1 MEEFSTEKINTTDDY
16 AEDPGAKDALGL
28 AVKSLRMHLSEAQ
41 KRKMYLMMVLIFIS
55 ALLDVFG
62 LASILPLVKLAT
74 EPEIIHSNEYLNA
87 VYTGLQF
94 SSDKSFLLFMILS
107 VLGFFIAKSIFG
119 IFVNYLETRFSANI
133 AYSIT
138 RKQFNKYFNM
148 DFHQFSSL
156 KSSVMVHHILNNP
169 LSYVTWVIMPFI
181 MLISEIFIVILI
193 VAGIAIYDIKLF
205 GFIAI
210 VIGPAT
216 WLIYGLLRNH
226 ITNIGEELN
235 KLQPQSMG
243 ALTQTIGGYVDI
255 KLANKETYYRDV
267 FLKIQRRYHDLN
279 MASHLPNLIP
289 LRANEL
295 VALLGVV
302 MIFIYAIFITEN
314 SKAAIMMVSLFAA
327 AAYRLMPSLNRIIS
341 SMMYIRKNLTAL
353 QNLMIFPELAHEIK
367 GSTDLTKIPFN
378 DTIEVKNLHFR
389 FPHAKD
395 DMLKGVNMK
404 IRKGEK
410 IGIVGASG
418 SGKTTL
424 MNVLLRFYEE
434 QKGEIT
440 VDGVPIREDNTRNW
454 RNMMGYVKQDIF
466 LIDGSIR
473 DNITFGD
480 VKPDDERLMQ
490 AIRLAS
496 LEGLVKS
503 LPQGV
508 DTMIGERG
516 SRLSGGQRQR
526 ISIARSLY
534 RNAEILIFDEATSA
548 LDNQTEQE
556 VSEAIDSLSDADKT
570 IFIIAHRITTLKNCD
585 RIYELDNGKISG
597 VYQYQELL
605 EKVL

>member
-1 MEEFSTEKINTTDDY
+1 MEDTSTEIINTTEDY
-16 AEDPGAKDALGL
+16 AEDPGAKDAVGL
-28 AVKSLRMHLSEAQ
+28 AIKSLRMHLDETQ
-41 KRKMYLMMVLIFIS
+41 KRKMMLLIILIFLS
-55 ALLDVFG
+55 AMMDVFG

-74 EPEIIHSNEYLNA
+74 EPEVIHSNEYLNA
-87 VYTGLQF
+87 IYTGMNFQ
-94 SSDKSFLLFMILS
+94 SEKSFLLFMILG
-107 VLGFFIAKSIFG
+107 VLGFFVVKSVFG

-133 AYSIT
+133 AHSIT

-148 DFHQFSSL
+148 EFHRFSSL
-156 KSSVMVHHILNNP
+156 KSSVMIHHILNNP
-169 LSYVTWVIMPFI
+169 LSYVTWVVMPFI
-181 MLISEIFIVILI
+181 MLISEFFIVALI
-193 VAGIAIYDIKLF
+193 ISGIAIYDIKLF
-205 GFIAI
+205 GFIAVI
-210 VIGPAT
+210 IGPAT
-216 WLIYGLLRNH
+216 WLIYAVLRNR
-226 ITNIGEELN
+226 ITNIGEEMN

-243 ALTQTIGGYVDI
+243 ALTQTIGGYIDI
-255 KLANKETYYRDV
+255 KLANRETYYRDV
-267 FLKIQRRYHDLN
+267 FLNIQRRYHDLN
-279 MASHLPNLIP
+279 MSSYLPNLIP

-302 MIFIYAIFITEN
+302 LIFIYAIFITDN
-314 SKAAIMMVSLFAA
+314 QKAAIMMVSLFAA

-353 QNLMIFPELAHEIK
+353 KNLMIFPELAHEIK
-367 GSTDLTKIPFN
+367 GSTNLEKIKFEESIELHDLY
-378 DTIEVKNLHFR
+378 FR
-389 FPHAKD
+389 FPNAKE
-395 DMLKGVNMK
+395 DMLKGLNMK

-434 QKGEIT
+434 QKGEIR
-440 VDGVPIREDNTRNW
+440 VDGVRIREDNTRNW

-480 VKPDDERLMQ
+480 EHPDEERLMQ

-496 LEGLVKS
+496 LDTLVQS
-503 LPQGV
+503 LPMGV
-508 DTMIGERG
+508 NTMIGERG

-556 VSEAIDSLSDADKT
+556 VSEAIDSLSDANKT
-570 IFIIAHRITTLKNCD
+570 IFIIAHRITTLRNCD
-585 RIYELDNGKISG
+585 RIYELDHGRISG

>member
-1 MEEFSTEKINTTDDY
+1 M
-16 AEDPGAKDALGL
+16 
-28 AVKSLRMHLSEAQ
+28 
-41 KRKMYLMMVLIFIS
+41 
-55 ALLDVFG
+55 
-62 LASILPLVKLAT
+62 
-74 EPEIIHSNEYLNA
+74 
-87 VYTGLQF
+87 
-94 SSDKSFLLFMILS
+94 
-107 VLGFFIAKSIFG
+107 
-119 IFVNYLETRFSANI
+119 
-133 AYSIT
+133 
-138 RKQFNKYFNM
+138 
-148 DFHQFSSL
+148 
-156 KSSVMVHHILNNP
+156 
-169 LSYVTWVIMPFI
+169 
-181 MLISEIFIVILI
+181 
-193 VAGIAIYDIKLF
+193 
-205 GFIAI
+205 
-210 VIGPAT
+210 
-216 WLIYGLLRNH
+216 
-226 ITNIGEELN
+226 N
-235 KLQPQSMG
+235 KLQPQSLG
-243 ALTQTIGGYVDI
+243 SLSQTIGGYIDI
-255 KLANKETYYRDV
+255 KLANKETHYRDV

-302 MIFIYAIFITEN
+302 TIFIYAIFLTEN
-314 SKAAIMMVSLFAA
+314 SKEAIMMVSLFAA

-353 QNLMIFPELAHEIK
+353 QNLMVFPELAYELKDNENVSKIK
-367 GSTDLTKIPFN
+367 FD
-378 DTIEVKNLHFR
+378 DCIELKNLSFR
-389 FPHAKD
+389 FPGSEEY
-395 DMLKGVNMK
+395 MLKGLDMK
-404 IRKGEK
+404 VKKGEK

-434 QKGEIT
+434 QEGQIT
-440 VDGVPIREDNTRNW
+440 VDGVPINAANTRSW

-466 LIDGSIR
+466 LIDGTIR

-480 VKPDDERLMQ
+480 ENKDDARLMQ

-496 LEGLVKS
+496 LDTLIKS

-508 DTMIGERG
+508 ETMIGERG

-556 VSEAIDSLSDADKT
+556 VSESIDSLSDADKT

-585 RIYELDNGKISG
+585 RIYELTNGRISG

-605 EKVL
+605 EKVI

>member
-1 MEEFSTEKINTTDDY
+1 MEDHSNDILNTTEDY

-28 AVKSLRMHLSEAQ
+28 AIKSLRMHLDDSQ
-41 KRKMYLMMVLIFIS
+41 RRKMYLLVGLIFIS
-55 ALLDVFG
+55 ALMDVFG

-74 EPEIIHSNEYLNA
+74 EPEVIRSNEYLNA
-87 VYTGLQF
+87 IYTGLNF
-94 SSDKSFLLFMILS
+94 GSDKSFLLFMIMS
-107 VLGFFIAKSIFG
+107 VLGFFIFKSVFG

-133 AYSIT
+133 AHSIT

-148 DFHQFSSL
+148 DFHRFSSL
-156 KSSVMVHHILNNP
+156 KSSVMIHHILNNP
-169 LSYVTWVIMPFI
+169 LSYVTWVVMPFI
-181 MLISEIFIVILI
+181 MLISEFFIVALI
-193 VAGIAIYDIKLF
+193 ISGIAIYDIKLF

-210 VIGPAT
+210 IIGPAT
-216 WLIYGLLRNH
+216 WLIYAVLRNR
-226 ITNIGEELN
+226 ITNIGEEMN

-243 ALTQTIGGYVDI
+243 ALTQTIGGYIDI

-267 FLKIQRRYHDLN
+267 FLNVQRRYHDLN
-279 MASHLPNLIP
+279 MSSYLPNLIP

-302 MIFIYAIFITEN
+302 LIFIYAIFITDN
-314 SKAAIMMVSLFAA
+314 QKAAIMMVSLFAA

-353 QNLMIFPELAHEIK
+353 KNLMIFPELAHEIN
-367 GSTDLTKIPFN
+367 GSTNLGKIKFE
-378 DTIEVKNLHFR
+378 DSIELRDLHFR
-389 FPHAKD
+389 FPNAKE
-395 DMLKGVNMK
+395 DMLKGLNMK
-404 IRKGEK
+404 IKKGEK

-434 QKGEIT
+434 QRGEIT
-440 VDGVPIREDNTRNW
+440 VDGVRIIEENTRNW

-480 VKPDDERLMQ
+480 EHPDEARLMQ
-490 AIRLAS
+490 AIQLAS
-496 LEGLVKS
+496 LDKLVQS
-503 LPQGV
+503 LPMGV

-556 VSEAIDSLSDADKT
+556 VSEAIDSLSDANKT
-570 IFIIAHRITTLKNCD
+570 IFIIAHRITTLRNCD
-585 RIYELDNGKISG
+585 RIYELDHGRISG

>member
-1 MEEFSTEKINTTDDY
+1 MEDNSTEIINTTEDY
-16 AEDPGAKDALGL
+16 AEDPGAKDAVGL
-28 AVKSLRMHLSEAQ
+28 AIKSLRMHLDETQ
-41 KRKMYLMMVLIFIS
+41 KRKMMLLIILIFLS
-55 ALLDVFG
+55 AMMDVFG

-74 EPEIIHSNEYLNA
+74 EPEVIHSNEYLNA
-87 VYTGLQF
+87 IYTGMNFQ
-94 SSDKSFLLFMILS
+94 SEKSFLLFMILG
-107 VLGFFIAKSIFG
+107 VLGFFVVKIVFG

-133 AYSIT
+133 AHSIT

-148 DFHQFSSL
+148 EFHRFSSL
-156 KSSVMVHHILNNP
+156 KSSVMIHHILNNP
-169 LSYVTWVIMPFI
+169 LSYVTWVVMPFI
-181 MLISEIFIVILI
+181 MLISEFFIVALI
-193 VAGIAIYDIKLF
+193 ISGIAIYDIKLF
-205 GFIAI
+205 GFIAVI
-210 VIGPAT
+210 IGPAT
-216 WLIYGLLRNH
+216 WLIYAVLRNR
-226 ITNIGEELN
+226 ITNIGEEMN

-243 ALTQTIGGYVDI
+243 ALTQTIGGYIDI

-267 FLKIQRRYHDLN
+267 FLNIQRRYHDLN
-279 MASHLPNLIP
+279 MSSYLPNLIP

-302 MIFIYAIFITEN
+302 LIFIYAIFITDN
-314 SKAAIMMVSLFAA
+314 QKAAIMMVSLFAA

-353 QNLMIFPELAHEIK
+353 KNLMIFPELAHEIN
-367 GSTDLTKIPFN
+367 GSTNLEKIKFEESIELHDLY
-378 DTIEVKNLHFR
+378 FR
-389 FPHAKD
+389 FPNAKE
-395 DMLKGVNMK
+395 DMLKGLNMK

-440 VDGVPIREDNTRNW
+440 VDGVRIKEDNTRNW

-480 VKPDDERLMQ
+480 EHPDEERLMQ

-496 LEGLVKS
+496 LDALVQS
-503 LPQGV
+503 LPMGV
-508 DTMIGERG
+508 NTMIGERG

-534 RNAEILIFDEATSA
+534 RNAEILLFDEATSA

-556 VSEAIDSLSDADKT
+556 VSEAIDSLSDANKT
-570 IFIIAHRITTLKNCD
+570 IFIIAHRITTLRNCD
-585 RIYELDNGKISG
+585 RIYELDHGRISG

>member
-1 MEEFSTEKINTTDDY
+1 MEDTSTEIINTTEDY
-16 AEDPGAKDALGL
+16 AEDPGAKDAVGL
-28 AVKSLRMHLSEAQ
+28 AIKSLRMHLDETQ
-41 KRKMYLMMVLIFIS
+41 KRKMMLLIILIFLS
-55 ALLDVFG
+55 AMMDVFG

-74 EPEIIHSNEYLNA
+74 EPEVIHSNEYLNA
-87 VYTGLQF
+87 IYTGMNFQ
-94 SSDKSFLLFMILS
+94 SEKSFLLFMILG
-107 VLGFFIAKSIFG
+107 VLGFFVVKSVFG

-133 AYSIT
+133 AHSIT

-148 DFHQFSSL
+148 EFHRFSSL
-156 KSSVMVHHILNNP
+156 KSSVMIHHILNNP
-169 LSYVTWVIMPFI
+169 LSYVTWVVMPFI
-181 MLISEIFIVILI
+181 MLISEFFIVALI
-193 VAGIAIYDIKLF
+193 ISGIAIYDIKLF
-205 GFIAI
+205 GFIAVI
-210 VIGPAT
+210 IGPAT
-216 WLIYGLLRNH
+216 WLIYAVLRNR
-226 ITNIGEELN
+226 ITNIGEEMN

-243 ALTQTIGGYVDI
+243 ALTQTIGGYIDI
-255 KLANKETYYRDV
+255 KLANRETYYRDV
-267 FLKIQRRYHDLN
+267 FLNIQRRYHDLN
-279 MASHLPNLIP
+279 MSSYLPNLIP

-302 MIFIYAIFITEN
+302 LIFIYAIFITDN
-314 SKAAIMMVSLFAA
+314 QKAAIMMVSLFAA

-353 QNLMIFPELAHEIK
+353 KNLMIFPELAHEIN
-367 GSTDLTKIPFN
+367 GSTNLEKIKFEESIELHDLY
-378 DTIEVKNLHFR
+378 FR
-389 FPHAKD
+389 FPNAKE
-395 DMLKGVNMK
+395 DMLKGLNMK

-440 VDGVPIREDNTRNW
+440 VDGVRIKEDNTRNW

-480 VKPDDERLMQ
+480 EHPDEERLMQ

-496 LEGLVKS
+496 LDALVQS
-503 LPQGV
+503 LPMGV
-508 DTMIGERG
+508 NTMIGERG

-556 VSEAIDSLSDADKT
+556 VSEAIDSLSDANKT
-570 IFIIAHRITTLKNCD
+570 IFIIAHRITTLRNCD
-585 RIYELDNGKISG
+585 RIYELDHGRISG

>member
-1 MEEFSTEKINTTDDY
+1 MEDNSTEIINTTEDY
-16 AEDPGAKDALGL
+16 AEDPGAKDAVGL
-28 AVKSLRMHLSEAQ
+28 AIKSLRMHLDKTQ
-41 KRKMYLMMVLIFIS
+41 KRKMMLLIILIFLS
-55 ALLDVFG
+55 AMMDVFG

-74 EPEIIHSNEYLNA
+74 EPEVIHSNEYLNA
-87 VYTGLQF
+87 IYTGMNFQ
-94 SSDKSFLLFMILS
+94 SEKSFLLFMILG
-107 VLGFFIAKSIFG
+107 VLGFFVVKSVFG

-133 AYSIT
+133 AHSIT

-148 DFHQFSSL
+148 EFHRFSSL
-156 KSSVMVHHILNNP
+156 KSSVMIHHILNNP
-169 LSYVTWVIMPFI
+169 LSYVTWVVMPFI
-181 MLISEIFIVILI
+181 MLISEFFIVALI
-193 VAGIAIYDIKLF
+193 ISGIAIYDIKLF
-205 GFIAI
+205 GFIAVI
-210 VIGPAT
+210 IGPAT
-216 WLIYGLLRNH
+216 WLIYAVLRNR
-226 ITNIGEELN
+226 ITNIGEEMN

-243 ALTQTIGGYVDI
+243 ALTQTIGGYIDI
-255 KLANKETYYRDV
+255 KLANRETYYRDV
-267 FLKIQRRYHDLN
+267 FLNIQRRYHDLN
-279 MASHLPNLIP
+279 MSSYLPNLIP

-302 MIFIYAIFITEN
+302 LIFIYAIFITDN
-314 SKAAIMMVSLFAA
+314 QKAAIMMVSLFAA

-353 QNLMIFPELAHEIK
+353 KNLMIFPELAHEIK
-367 GSTDLTKIPFN
+367 GSTNLEKIKFEESIELHDLY
-378 DTIEVKNLHFR
+378 FR
-389 FPHAKD
+389 FPNAKE
-395 DMLKGVNMK
+395 DMLKGLNMK

-434 QKGEIT
+434 QKGEIR
-440 VDGVPIREDNTRNW
+440 VDGVRIREDNTRNW

-480 VKPDDERLMQ
+480 EHPDEERLMQ

-496 LEGLVKS
+496 LDTLVQS
-503 LPQGV
+503 LPMGV
-508 DTMIGERG
+508 NTMIGERG

-556 VSEAIDSLSDADKT
+556 VSEAIDSLSDANKT
-570 IFIIAHRITTLKNCD
+570 IFIIAHRITTLRNCD
-585 RIYELDNGKISG
+585 RIYELDHGRISG

>member
-1 MEEFSTEKINTTDDY
+1 
-16 AEDPGAKDALGL
+16 
-28 AVKSLRMHLSEAQ
+28 
-41 KRKMYLMMVLIFIS
+41 
-55 ALLDVFG
+55 
-62 LASILPLVKLAT
+62 
-74 EPEIIHSNEYLNA
+74 
-87 VYTGLQF
+87 
-94 SSDKSFLLFMILS
+94 
-107 VLGFFIAKSIFG
+107 
-119 IFVNYLETRFSANI
+119 
-133 AYSIT
+133 
-138 RKQFNKYFNM
+138 
-148 DFHQFSSL
+148 
-156 KSSVMVHHILNNP
+156 
-169 LSYVTWVIMPFI
+169 
-181 MLISEIFIVILI
+181 
-193 VAGIAIYDIKLF
+193 
-205 GFIAI
+205 
-210 VIGPAT
+210 
-216 WLIYGLLRNH
+216 
-226 ITNIGEELN
+226 
-235 KLQPQSMG
+235 
-243 ALTQTIGGYVDI
+243 
-255 KLANKETYYRDV
+255 
-267 FLKIQRRYHDLN
+267 
-279 MASHLPNLIP
+279 
-289 LRANEL
+289 
-295 VALLGVV
+295 
-302 MIFIYAIFITEN
+302 
-314 SKAAIMMVSLFAA
+314 
-327 AAYRLMPSLNRIIS
+327 
-341 SMMYIRKNLTAL
+341 
-353 QNLMIFPELAHEIK
+353 MIFPELAHEIK
-367 GSTDLTKIPFN
+367 GSSDLTKIPFN

-389 FPHAKD
+389 FPHVKD

-480 VKPDDERLMQ
+480 VKPDDDRLMQ

>member
-1 MEEFSTEKINTTDDY
+1 MEDTSTEIINTTEDY
-16 AEDPGAKDALGL
+16 AEDPGAKDAVGL
-28 AVKSLRMHLSEAQ
+28 AIKSLRMHLDETQ
-41 KRKMYLMMVLIFIS
+41 KRKMVLLIILIFLS
-55 ALLDVFG
+55 AMMDVFG

-74 EPEIIHSNEYLNA
+74 EPEVIHSNEYLNA
-87 VYTGLQF
+87 IYTGMNFQ
-94 SSDKSFLLFMILS
+94 SEKSFLLFMILG
-107 VLGFFIAKSIFG
+107 VLGFFVVKSVFG

-133 AYSIT
+133 AHSIT

-148 DFHQFSSL
+148 EFHRFSSL
-156 KSSVMVHHILNNP
+156 KSSVMIHHILNNP
-169 LSYVTWVIMPFI
+169 LSYVTWVVMPFI
-181 MLISEIFIVILI
+181 MLISEFFIVALI
-193 VAGIAIYDIKLF
+193 ISGIAIYDIKLF
-205 GFIAI
+205 GFIAVI
-210 VIGPAT
+210 IGPAT
-216 WLIYGLLRNH
+216 WLIYAVLRNR
-226 ITNIGEELN
+226 ITNIGEEMN

-243 ALTQTIGGYVDI
+243 ALTQTIGGYIDI
-255 KLANKETYYRDV
+255 KLANRETYYRDV
-267 FLKIQRRYHDLN
+267 FLNIQRRYHDLN
-279 MASHLPNLIP
+279 MSSYLPNLIP

-302 MIFIYAIFITEN
+302 LIFIYAIFITDN
-314 SKAAIMMVSLFAA
+314 QKAAIMMVSLFAA

-353 QNLMIFPELAHEIK
+353 KNLMIFPELAHEIK
-367 GSTDLTKIPFN
+367 GSTNLEKIKFEESIELHDLY
-378 DTIEVKNLHFR
+378 FR
-389 FPHAKD
+389 FPNAKE
-395 DMLKGVNMK
+395 DMLKGLNMK

-434 QKGEIT
+434 QKGEIR
-440 VDGVPIREDNTRNW
+440 VDGVRIREDNTRNW

-480 VKPDDERLMQ
+480 EHPDEERLMQ

-496 LEGLVKS
+496 LDTLVQS
-503 LPQGV
+503 LPMGV
-508 DTMIGERG
+508 NTMIGERG

-556 VSEAIDSLSDADKT
+556 VSEAIDSLSDANKT
-570 IFIIAHRITTLKNCD
+570 IFIIAHRITTLRNCD
-585 RIYELDNGKISG
+585 RIYELDHGRISG